1 MDTPDPEGAGRGA
14 YAQVTHRS
22 PSATLTQYNV
32 REVQSMKTVLWI
44 AFVVSLLFAGYA
56 GLSVFKVAGLVGAV
70 AQAYTY
76 LMWALVM
83 GLFAMHHEK

>member
-1 MDTPDPEGAGRGA
+1 MPHTARDIDTLARTIWGEARNQGREG
-14 YAQVTHRS
+14 
-22 PSATLTQYNV
+22 
-32 REVQSMKTVLWI
+32 MI
-44 AFVVSLLFAGYA
+44 AVAWVIRNRVDIDLHIAGYA